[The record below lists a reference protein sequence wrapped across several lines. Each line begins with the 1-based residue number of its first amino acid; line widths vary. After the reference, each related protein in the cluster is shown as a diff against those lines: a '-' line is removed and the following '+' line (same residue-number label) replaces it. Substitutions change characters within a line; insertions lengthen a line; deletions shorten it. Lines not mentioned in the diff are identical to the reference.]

1 MNIKNKLNYSNVASS
16 VALVIAVS
24 GVGGV
29 AYAAGVAKNSVGS
42 PQIKNSQVK
51 TIDLG
56 EASVTGKKVK
66 AGSLGQS
73 DLNKAAKQA
82 FTAGPKAYFDDL
94 NFHNITSG
102 NPDKTIF
109 EFEVPAG
116 NYLVSAS
123 ANVTNTG
130 GDVNDFTCA
139 LSQPIGAEL
148 TRTIAT
154 SEVRVASGG
163 GELGTISLDGIA
175 INTQTPIE
183 LSMTCDGA
191 QAPYS
196 AQVLDPRIVAVK
208 VGATVEK

>member
-42 PQIKNSQVK
+42 PQIKNGQVK

-56 EASVTGKKVK
+56 DSAVTGGKVK
-66 AGSLGQS
+66 AGTLGKG

-82 FTAGPKAYFDDL
+82 FTAGPRAYVDEL
-94 NFHNITSG
+94 NFHHITSG

-116 NYLVSAS
+116 NYLVAAS

-130 GDVNDFTCA
+130 GDLNDFTCE
-139 LSQPIGAEL
+139 LKQPIGTEF

-154 SEVRVASGG
+154 S
-163 GELGTISLDGIA
+163 
-175 INTQTPIE
+175 
-183 LSMTCDGA
+183 
-191 QAPYS
+191 
-196 AQVLDPRIVAVK
+196 
-208 VGATVEK
+208 